1 MFEKILVIHK
11 KSVYRLNFLERKGYL
26 HKLEPAFKNEL
37 RRFKQAHAD
46 HYETI
51 KKVKDVL
58 AAYDIKYVE
67 RYRGQKLNYA
77 PFDLIITV
85 GGDGTFLET
94 AQNVNKNQVLV
105 GVNSSLRFSVGSF
118 CIANSGNF
126 EQAARSILTG
136 HFKTV
141 FLQRLRLKFSNQS
154 RPVDALNDIL
164 VSHKNPAVLCR
175 YYLRIKGAKEE
186 QRSSGVWISTPAGS
200 SGAIK
205 SAGGKVLP
213 QHDRRIQY
221 MPRELYA
228 VKKRRYRFK
237 GAVLNPRETI
247 AVTSLMNEGMIYVDG
262 ANLKFPFPYGSN
274 VKVSLSP
281 NPIRT
286 IAL

>member
-1 MFEKILVIHK
+1 MFKNILVIHK

-26 HKLEPAFKNEL
+26 HKLEPVFKNEL
-37 RRFKQAHAD
+37 RRFKQAHVD
-46 HYETI
+46 HYKTI
-51 KKVKDVL
+51 KQVQDVL

-67 RYRGQKLNYA
+67 HYRGQKIDYA

-118 CIANSGNF
+118 CIANSENF
-126 EQAARSILTG
+126 EQVVRLIFSD

-141 FLQRLRLKFSNQS
+141 SLHRLRLKFSDQS
-154 RPVDALNDIL
+154 KPVDALNDIL

-175 YYLRIKGAKEE
+175 YYLRIRGAKEE

-205 SAGGKVLP
+205 SAGGKVLS
-213 QHDRRIQY
+213 QFERQIQY

-228 VKKRRYRFK
+228 TKKRKYHFK

-247 AVTSLMNEGMIYVDG
+247 TVTSL
-262 ANLKFPFPYGSN
+262 
-274 VKVSLSP
+274 
-281 NPIRT
+281 T
-286 IAL
+286 I